1 MIRFKEYIMSPL
13 WCRIYDMAE
22 ILFIFLFGRVEFLT
36 EVFVC
41 DWSLEVDSFKN

>member
-1 MIRFKEYIMSPL
+1 MSPL